1 MRSEQHASTAI
12 LVLIN
17 PINSP
22 QSLDDV
28 RCTYN
33 AVMST
38 THTHIFSPIGIKF
51 SECTLYS
58 LCNCIELLIL
68 IGMQILKFYLH
79 LISLPIIIITTTS
92 NNANDSTRYLTY
104 YPAAF
109 IIVPIAQHLCA
120 CILVSFAECTSNAN
134 RSGSKVPLTTGAG
147 RHFTSTRLL
156 SALCT
161 YIKHINIIMWE
172 TSVSLHQFYASS
184 AVKRTH

>member
-1 MRSEQHASTAI
+1 MRSEQHASAAI

-38 THTHIFSPIGIKF
+38 THTHIFSPIGIQF

-92 NNANDSTRYLTY
+92 SSSNNANDSTRYLTY

-109 IIVPIAQHLCA
+109 IIVPITQTFMCMHFSIVCRMHVECKSKWIKSAIDNGCGSSFHKYA
-120 CILVSFAECTSNAN
+120 SAVCIL
-134 RSGSKVPLTTGAG
+134 
-147 RHFTSTRLL
+147 H
-156 SALCT
+156 SAR
-161 YIKHINIIMWE
+161 I
-172 TSVSLHQFYASS
+172 
-184 AVKRTH
+184 